1 MPFWSFMLWYVNFR
15 DPAAGLELTLFVWPG
30 GLPALTRMTRLF
42 FQKHVPGDPVLA
54 PLFANAPSGLPE
66 QMAAWLGEVFG
77 GPPSHGRAHGG
88 GPPNV
93 PPPPRGGLKFRP
105 PSPLGRPLH
114 PHGPQAVLA

>member
-1 MPFWSFMLWYVNFR
+1 MHWCVNFR
-15 DPAAGLELTLFVWPG
+15 GPAADPEPTLFVWAG

-77 GPPSHGRAHGG
+77 GPAAPRGPRRR
-88 GPPNV
+88 GPPE
-93 PPPPRGGLKFRP
+93 PPPPPDRGPELP
-105 PSPLGRPLH
+105 PR
-114 PHGPQAVLA
+114 GPVGAP